1 MSGCIVELKNE
12 CSTRPEADVIGKW
25 SGWLRLK
32 VVGDVFS
39 FLCIHMNNA
48 LQNVNR
54 ISLALL
60 YFYFTHKL
68 FF

>member
-48 LQNVNR
+48 
-54 ISLALL
+54 
-60 YFYFTHKL
+60 
-68 FF
+68 